1 MVFVLPHKARII
13 ITHCIARSLF
23 FISLTNIFQVPQTQD
38 DLFSLHTVSD
48 SYNYGSGVPTSPP
61 PSFHSS
67 ANIRPSIPSS
77 NSAPGPNTPATTGT
91 GYTPSFRTARH
102 PLTSQNLAALPE
114 NDETPPYSRGDVAE
128 TLVDGQTIAD
138 GVTVNGDGEN
148 AIILNLHKR
157 ISQLETSMGCLL
169 LQNDELRLAF
179 TDAEGQKGSKG
190 TNCCITLWDDDEDLR
205 RMLGKRDNCCV
216 AIGGKRRDRSQRAEE
231 WTIVAWIIMVILGFV
246 LGVIMVSLIFGRK
259 DNSYKNYNPGESH

>member
-1 MVFVLPHKARII
+1 M
-13 ITHCIARSLF
+13 
-23 FISLTNIFQVPQTQD
+23 
-38 DLFSLHTVSD
+38 
-48 SYNYGSGVPTSPP
+48 PTSPP

-114 NDETPPYSRGDVAE
+114 NGEAPPYLFRGEVAE

-148 AIILNLHKR
+148 AIIMNLHKR
-157 ISQLETSMGCLL
+157 ISQLETSMGRLL
-169 LQNDELRLAF
+169 LQNDELRLAL
-179 TDAEGQKGSKG
+179 TDVDGKKGSKG
-190 TNCCITLWDDDEDLR
+190 TNCCISFADDDEDLR
-205 RMLGKRDNCCV
+205 RRLSERDNCCV
-216 AIGGKRRDRSQRAEE
+216 AVGGKARDRSQRVKE
-231 WTIVAWIIMVILGFV
+231 WKIFAWLLVVVLGFV
-246 LGVIMVSLIFGRK
+246 LCIITLNLIFKPTDGRGNG
-259 DNSYKNYNPGESH
+259 DGYRDYKPDRSH

>member
-1 MVFVLPHKARII
+1 M
-13 ITHCIARSLF
+13 
-23 FISLTNIFQVPQTQD
+23 
-38 DLFSLHTVSD
+38 
-48 SYNYGSGVPTSPP
+48 PTSPP

-67 ANIRPSIPSS
+67 ANIRPSISSS
-77 NSAPGPNTPATTGT
+77 NSAPGPDTPATTGT

-114 NDETPPYSRGDVAE
+114 NDEAPPYPFRGDVAE

-157 ISQLETSMGCLL
+157 ISQLETSMGRLL
-169 LQNDELRLAF
+169 LQNDELRLAL
-179 TDAEGQKGSKG
+179 TDAEGQRGSKG
-190 TNCCITLWDDDEDLR
+190 TNCCITFADDDEDLR

-216 AIGGKRRDRSQRAEE
+216 AVGGKPRDRSQRAKEL
-231 WTIVAWIIMVILGFV
+231 TIIAWIIMVILGFV
-246 LGVIMVSLIFGRK
+246 LGVIMVNLIFGRK
-259 DNSYKNYNPGESH
+259 DNSYKDYDPGKSH